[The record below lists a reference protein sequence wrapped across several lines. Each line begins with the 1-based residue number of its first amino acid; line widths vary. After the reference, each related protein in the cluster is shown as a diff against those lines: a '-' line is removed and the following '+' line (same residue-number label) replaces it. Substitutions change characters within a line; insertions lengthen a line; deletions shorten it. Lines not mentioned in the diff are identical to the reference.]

1 MNTQLDSLEKRAW
14 KVFEYSKAVS
24 MQAFADKCGFGLSSV
39 QKLKASALEKDLGKN
54 SKVNLGKINIDKILA
69 AFPEVNKNWLLFG
82 QGSMLTKEYVVNEP
96 VKYVAEHKSYN
107 SIHTTQD
114 DTESYPTITTN
125 AKKAFI
131 NYYEQMSLINK
142 LMQSKQEEYQEV
154 YEHLIK

>member
-69 AFPEVNKNWLLFG
+69 AFPEINKNWLLFG
-82 QGSMLTKEYVVNEP
+82 QGNMLNNEYASNTHINI
-96 VKYVAEHKSYN
+96 VAEKASYN
-107 SIHTTQD
+107 PIHTTQD
-114 DTESYPTITTN
+114 DGDDYPKIVTN
-125 AKKAFI
+125 AKKAFVS
-131 NYYEQMSLINK
+131 YYEQMNLISR

>member
-1 MNTQLDSLEKRAW
+1 MNTQLDSIEKRAW

-39 QKLKASALEKDLGKN
+39 QKLKASAFEKDLGEN
-54 SKVNLGKINIDKILA
+54 SKVKLGKTNIDKILA
-69 AFPEVNKNWLLFG
+69 AFPEVNKDWLLFG
-82 QGSMLTKEYVVNEP
+82 HGSMITKEYVLNEP

-114 DTESYPTITTN
+114 DTEPYPTITTN

-131 NYYEQMSLINK
+131 SYYEQMNLISR
-142 LMQSKQEEYQEV
+142 LMQSKQDEYQEV